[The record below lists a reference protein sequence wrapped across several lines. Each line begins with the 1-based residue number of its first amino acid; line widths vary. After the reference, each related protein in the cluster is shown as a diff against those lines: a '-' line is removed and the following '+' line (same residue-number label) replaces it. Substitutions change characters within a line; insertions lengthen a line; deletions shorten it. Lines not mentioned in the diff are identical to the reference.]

1 MKLLNLLIIKVK
13 RAIIKCMYLIDMIHL
28 YKKIKKFRHELDY
41 VKKKNVIK
49 KYNKWYVCIT
59 FFIK

>member
-13 RAIIKCMYLIDMIHL
+13 RAIIKCIYLIDIIHV

-41 VKKKNVIK
+41 VKKKMSSKNIINGMFV
-49 KYNKWYVCIT
+49 
-59 FFIK
+59 